1 MTIRSFEAGDDAAQV
16 SIYNEAAA
24 DLPKFKPA
32 TLDELRRRLRGKD
45 FDPSTRFFALS
56 NGRPMAYVTFHR
68 NGRVSYPWCRK
79 GFEDLADPL
88 LLHALEAMKQ
98 RGLARAFAAYR
109 GDWPTVGDFF
119 RRHGFEQAR
128 EMINYVLDLA
138 DMPTPAARPGVPITP
153 VTPEDLPALLA
164 LSPGVLHVSDAT
176 GLEQYLLHNPYFPPD
191 AAFVLRNRGDNQPAA
206 LGIVVANPA
215 YANPKQ
221 VDAAMPCF
229 RLGAFGT
236 EDQQT
241 KRLNGLFSVLV
252 PDGRDVNP
260 RGLDLLNHVA
270 FRLTE
275 TDVECVAAQV
285 PSDVPHLA
293 RFYKQY
299 FRKQGS
305 FPIYEKTL
313 G

>member
-1 MTIRSFEAGDDAAQV
+1 MNIRTYEAGDDAAQV

-24 DLPKFKPA
+24 DLPKFKAA
-32 TLDELRRRLRGKD
+32 TLDEVRRRLRGKD
-45 FDPSTRFFALS
+45 FDPAARFFALA
-56 NGRPMAYVTFHR
+56 NGRPMGYVTFQR

-79 GFEDLADPL
+79 GFEALADPL
-88 LLHALEAMKQ
+88 FLHALQAMKQ

-109 GDWPTVGDFF
+109 GDWPTIGDFF
-119 RRHGFEQAR
+119 RRHGFEQTR

-138 DMPTPAARPGVPITP
+138 DMPTPAARPCVPITP
-153 VTPEDLPALLA
+153 VTPDDLPDLLA
-164 LSPGVLHVSDAT
+164 LVPNVLRVRDAT
-176 GLEQYLLHNPYFPPD
+176 ALEQYLLHNPYFPPE
-191 AAFVLRNRGDNQPAA
+191 AAFVLRGRGGSRPAA
-206 LGIVVANPA
+206 LGIVVANPG

-221 VDAAMPCF
+221 VDASMPCF

-241 KRLNGLFSVLV
+241 KRLNGLFSVLI
-252 PDGRDVNP
+252 PEGRDMNP
-260 RGLDLLNHVA
+260 HGLDLLGHAA
-270 FRLTE
+270 FLLTE
-275 TDVECVAAQV
+275 TDVESVGAQV

-305 FPIYEKTL
+305 FTIYERELT
-313 G
+313 